1 MKHQAVRY
9 DFTMR
14 ELDYFLFGKKRCPKC
29 GGKLEKNKV
38 FETKRGT
45 EFNSKRG
52 TFLAQ
57 NIKVKHYLYIFICQ
71 QCNSQFALQELA
83 K

>member
-14 ELDYFLFGKKRCPKC
+14 ELGYFLFGKKKCPKC
-29 GGKLEKNKV
+29 GGKLEKTKIY
-38 FETKRGT
+38 ETRQGS

-57 NIKVKHYLYIFICQ
+57 NATVKHYLYIFNCQ
-71 QCNSQFALQELA
+71 QCNSQFSLQELA